1 MTAEITT
8 LEGCRRKLHAELPA
22 EAVAAA
28 YKKLLISY
36 QRQAELPGFRK
47 GKAPFATLERRFAA
61 NLAEDLA
68 QQMTRQA
75 WRDAVKEK
83 DIKLVELVNIENI
96 STSRTEGFS
105 ADYTYD
111 TVPEFDLPDY
121 SAIPVQY
128 EKAAVTDADVDGQL
142 ESLRRS
148 ASTFK
153 DAEPG
158 HVIVEGDLVQGS
170 LAGSADGGPI
180 DALVGDEHKSLA
192 STDSAWCRAGA
203 EYGAIPGFGKAVI
216 GHQVGDAIEF
226 DAVFPDDFYVE
237 VLRGKTVH
245 YKGSLTKAS
254 TTVLPDVD
262 EEFCKRFGAGN
273 ADELRTAIRAR
284 LENQAASANESRKSE
299 AICQYLLT
307 NCAFDIP
314 KSSVERESR
323 SIVQETVA
331 GGIQQGVDR
340 DTILKDKEKILENAE
355 KLAADRVRVS
365 WILGRIA
372 EAEKI
377 TSTQAE
383 LRRRISE
390 IAERRDSS
398 YEKTYAD
405 LERRG
410 AIEDIQSAIVNE
422 KALAWLRERAK
433 EG

>member
-216 GHQVGDAIEF
+216 GHQVGDDIEF

-433 EG
+433 EN